1 MENSVT
7 LRPEGRRIFIKG
19 TITQEAIDPIREAMT
34 ANSIFCLD
42 FSEVEGV
49 NFAAMRGFLN
59 LRKMGLPISIVNASD
74 AVTEKFEDSGLSTFI
89 SICRKAK
96 PLDMSVYEE
105 FGESFMS
112 KAYNSA
118 DGDAMIKVYGKHGSL
133 EMVTRE
139 KAVARAVMVFGIP
152 TPLVGTIYSDGE
164 KWALDFERIAGKR
177 SLSRIISEEPERM
190 EEVTVH
196 FAKMCKELHATPCD
210 TAVFSDRREF
220 YRSFIAPSKAISDD
234 TRRKILA
241 FIDKIPAATTCLHGD
256 LQPSNVITNGK
267 EYLWIDLSDFAY
279 GYPMMDLAMWYFLS
293 NVSDE
298 KIMIHLF
305 HLNKV
310 QMRQIWDIF
319 CRVYFDTTDPAVLA
333 AKEEEAKRYCILH
346 MVYLGC
352 MAGFEPFMIPII
364 EEAMAHWED

>member
-19 TITQEAIDPIREAMT
+19 TITQEAIEPIREAMT
-34 ANSIFCLD
+34 TNSIFCLD

-133 EMVTRE
+133 EIRYRGLSIQIDPVTKLGERVTDYAAE
-139 KAVARAVMVFGIP
+139 FPKADFIFVTHEHFDHCDKDAITALSVKKTQLVTNARCAEMLGHGTVMANGDSADLAEDIHLDAVPAYNTTEGHLQFHPKGRDNGFVLTIDGLRIYVAGDTEDIPEMAEIKDVDVAFLPVNQPYTMTPDQCIRAAKVLQPKVLIP
-152 TPLVGTIYSDGE
+152 YHYGNTD
-164 KWALDFERIAGKR
+164 
-177 SLSRIISEEPERM
+177 LS
-190 EEVTVH
+190 EV
-196 FAKMCKELHATPCD
+196 
-210 TAVFSDRREF
+210 
-220 YRSFIAPSKAISDD
+220 
-234 TRRKILA
+234 
-241 FIDKIPAATTCLHGD
+241 PAALPG
-256 LQPSNVITNGK
+256 
-267 EYLWIDLSDFAY
+267 IDVRIRR
-279 GYPMMDLAMWYFLS
+279 M
-293 NVSDE
+293 
-298 KIMIHLF
+298 
-305 HLNKV
+305 
-310 QMRQIWDIF
+310 Q
-319 CRVYFDTTDPAVLA
+319 
-333 AKEEEAKRYCILH
+333 
-346 MVYLGC
+346 
-352 MAGFEPFMIPII
+352 
-364 EEAMAHWED
+364 